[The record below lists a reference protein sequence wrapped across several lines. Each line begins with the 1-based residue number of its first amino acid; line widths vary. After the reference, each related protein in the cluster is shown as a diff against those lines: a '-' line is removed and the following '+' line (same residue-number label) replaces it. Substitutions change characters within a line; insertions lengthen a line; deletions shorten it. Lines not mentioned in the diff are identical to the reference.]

1 MSYRSRRI
9 AAILAIAVAI
19 IALFFIIRRQP
30 TKSGQDSET
39 RDSAPASRRG
49 GELVAA
55 IRQDPPTFNRYYGSR
70 VDQTVELLTHL
81 LHAKLF
87 RVNRLS
93 GEVEPWLAEGAT
105 QDDGVTYTIRLRD
118 GVTFSDGAPFTSA
131 DVVFSFEAVYDP
143 RTNSAIKPALENP
156 PGQPIEVTAIDPRT
170 VRLRFAAPYGP
181 GLQILD
187 NLVIYPKHKLEAA
200 VRAGTMKD
208 AWTPAT
214 PPADIV
220 GLGPFRLQSY
230 QPGERIVLER
240 NPHYWR
246 SDDRGTE
253 LPYLDRLTLAVVRDQ
268 NTAALRLEQG
278 QIDIPLDE
286 IRPEDYTRMKQLE
299 EQGRVQLADAGV
311 NLDPNMLWFDL
322 RPQAYA
328 NDPRKP
334 WLQSEEFRKAISH
347 GVDRQA
353 LVDAVFLGGGV
364 PVYGPVTPGNRAW
377 HVGDLPKHEFDRA
390 RAREILRGLGLEDRN
405 GDGTIEDGAGRPV
418 RFSILAQQ
426 GHTIRS
432 RSASVIQDQLR
443 QLGIA
448 VDIVLLDP
456 GSIVQ
461 RWAQMDYDAI
471 YHGVQASSYDPA
483 NNVDFW
489 LSSGGFHLWNPRQEK
504 PATEWEARID
514 ELMKKQIATTDEAA
528 RRTLFAEAQRIFAE
542 HVPILYFAAPRTII
556 ALSPRVANA
565 TPVPLQPPV
574 LWNADTLAV
583 R

>member
-1 MSYRSRRI
+1 VAYRSRRI
-9 AAILAIAVAI
+9 AGILALLVAI
-19 IALFFIIRRQP
+19 VALFFILRGPSTQP
-30 TKSGQDSET
+30 GLTSQTGD
-39 RDSAPASRRG
+39 AVARRG
-49 GELVAA
+49 GQLVAA

-70 VDQTVELLTHL
+70 VDQTVEILTHL

-87 RVNRLS
+87 RINRLS
-93 GEVEPWLAEGAT
+93 GDLEPWLAEEAR
-105 QDDGVTYTIRLRD
+105 QDDTVTYTIRLRE
-118 GVTFSDGAPFTSA
+118 GVKFSDGVPFTSA

-143 RTNSAIKPALENP
+143 RTNSAIKQAMENP
-156 PGQPIEVTAIDPRT
+156 PGQPIEVAALDART
-170 VRLRFAAPYGP
+170 VRLRFAVPFGP
-181 GLQILD
+181 GLRILD
-187 NLVIYPKHKLEAA
+187 NLPVYPKHKLEAA

-220 GLGPFRLQSY
+220 GLGPFRLKSY
-230 QPGERIVLER
+230 QPGERVVLER

-246 SDDRGTE
+246 RDDHGNA
-253 LPYLDRLTLAVVRDQ
+253 LPYLDALTLVVVRDQ

-286 IRPEDYTRMKQLE
+286 IRPEDYTRMKELE
-299 EQGRVQLADAGV
+299 AQGRVQLADAGV
-311 NLDPNMLWFDL
+311 GLDPNMLWFDL

-334 WLQSEEFRKAISH
+334 WLQSEDFRRAISH
-347 GVDRQA
+347 AVDRQA
-353 LVDAVFLGGGV
+353 LVDTVFLGAGV

-377 HVGDLPKHEFDRA
+377 YVDNLPKYEFDRG
-390 RAREILRGLGLEDRN
+390 RARDLLRGLELEDRN
-405 GDGTIEDGAGRPV
+405 GDGTIEDRAGRAV
-418 RFSILAQQ
+418 RFSMLAQQ
-426 GHTIRS
+426 GHTVRS

-443 QLGIA
+443 QVGIA
-448 VDIVLLDP
+448 VDVVLVDP
-456 GSIVQ
+456 GSIIQ

-483 NNVDFW
+483 NNMDFW
-489 LSSGGFHLWNPRQEK
+489 ISAGGFHLWNPEQPE
-504 PATEWEARID
+504 PATGWEARID
-514 ELMKKQIATTDEAA
+514 ELMRKQVTITDEAA
-528 RRTLFAEAQRIFAE
+528 RKALFAEAQRIFAE
-542 HVPILYFAAPRTII
+542 HVPILYFAAPRSII
-556 ALSPRVANA
+556 ALSPAVANA